1 MDWLRPEILRQV
13 IKLHN
18 VVRNTCE
25 EVRRVG
31 GDLPDTRRGK
41 PQVRTAGNLSA
52 FWKSLFY
59 ITVRVFEMSGEEVG
73 CEGVRE
79 SQGQVQIGQR

>member
-25 EVRRVG
+25 EVRVG
-31 GDLPDTRRGK
+31 GGTYLTLERENLRSGQQGD
-41 PQVRTAGNLSA
+41 LSA
-52 FWKSLFY
+52 YWKSLFY
-59 ITVRVFEMSGEEVG
+59 VTVRVFEMSGKEVG